1 MGKAMKSMKTL
12 QVTVALGAVGVAGA
26 AAAEEQVHV
35 VSGAPRSFRDAPGIV
50 SVITREDIRASGARD
65 LVDVLRLVPGVDVA
79 LDVEGA
85 LGPGV
90 RGLWGTEGKVLFL
103 VDGHE
108 MNEPFYGTW
117 QLGPNLPL
125 DLVERIEVQRG
136 PGSVI
141 YGGFAELAVVRITT
155 RGVDELSG
163 LELRATAGAMGTTPS
178 RAGLTGA
185 AALRGEETWLVAS
198 AHVAEAIR
206 SDATFVDTA
215 SSNGAAPRTFDM
227 AEHAGLS
234 PRWYSLNAGH
244 GPWRLSLVFDDYSH
258 ETRAG
263 YGELLE
269 RTETVG
275 FRSFFARA
283 HSTLAPT
290 TELQVVPHVAYK
302 RQSPWAADDA
312 DLATFY
318 AKTSDRFSGGAE
330 LRWLP
335 TLDTDVL
342 MGVDLAHDRARLDDE
357 RQLGTQH
364 AFDGERTFES
374 TNLAVFGEVFSESLP
389 LTVVAGARGEWST
402 AYDAPTLV
410 PRIALMRGFG
420 PIWAKALYASAF
432 RAPAYENLALN
443 PDIEPERA
451 RTYELEVGWS
461 ADPSWTFVG
470 NVFDITLIDPI
481 VFRYDAVA
489 DTENYRNGR
498 EVRSQGFELIARV
511 EYERLTL
518 DATYANNVLTGH
530 TLEAENTAPGY
541 PQEPLGLAG
550 HKGTLG
556 GRLRLPAQLTLASHA
571 VATSARRSADGTR
584 GDARLLWNVNL
595 LADDLGLEGLSGA
608 FAVFDVLNEGERYL
622 QAHRSGHAPLPGPSR
637 EFVLRL
643 AWTAPL

>member
-1 MGKAMKSMKTL
+1 MTTL
-12 QVTVALGAVGVAGA
+12 QVTVAAGAVGVANGA
-26 AAAEEQVHV
+26 AADEQVQV
-35 VSGAPRSFRDAPGIV
+35 VSGSPRSFREAPGVV

-65 LVDVLRLVPGVDVA
+65 LVDVLRLVPGLDIA

-108 MNEPFYGTW
+108 MNERFYGTW
-117 QLGPNLPL
+117 QIGPNLPL
-125 DLVERIEVQRG
+125 DLVERIEIQRG

-155 RGVDELSG
+155 RGGDDLAG

-185 AALRGEETWLVAS
+185 AALRGEDTWLVAS
-198 AHVAEAIR
+198 AHVAEAVR
-206 SDATFVDTA
+206 SDANFVDSDSTR
-215 SSNGAAPRTFDM
+215 GATPRTFDM
-227 AEHAGLS
+227 GEHAGLS
-234 PRWYSLNAGH
+234 PRWFTLSAGH
-244 GPWRLSLVFDDYSH
+244 GPWRLSLAFDDYSH

-263 YGELLE
+263 YGETLE

-275 FRSFFARA
+275 FLSFFARA
-283 HSTLAPT
+283 QGTLSPT
-290 TELQVVPHVAYK
+290 TEFQVVPHVAYK
-302 RQSPWAADDA
+302 RQSPWAADDT
-312 DLATFY
+312 DLVTFS
-318 AKTSDRFSGGAE
+318 AKTSDRSSGGAE

-335 TLDTDVL
+335 ILDTDVL
-342 MGVDLAHDRARLDDE
+342 LGVELAHDLARLDDP
-357 RQLGTQH
+357 RQLGTQRT
-364 AFDGERTFES
+364 FDGEQSFES

-389 LTVVAGARGEWST
+389 LTVVAGARGEWSS
-402 AYDAPTLV
+402 AYDAPSLV

-420 PIWAKALYASAF
+420 PIWAKVLYASAF
-432 RAPAYENLALN
+432 RAPAFENLGLN

-470 NVFDITLIDPI
+470 NLFDITLIDPI
-481 VFRYDAVA
+481 VFRYDAVT
-489 DTENYRNGR
+489 DTENYRDGR
-498 EVRSQGFELIARV
+498 EVRSQGFELAARV
-511 EYERLTL
+511 EYERPIV

-556 GRLRLPAQLTLASHA
+556 GRLRLPAHLTLASHA
-571 VATSARRSADGTR
+571 VATSARRSSDGTS

-608 FAVFDVLNEGERYL
+608 FAVFDVLNAGERDV

-643 AWTAPL
+643 AWTSAL

>member
-1 MGKAMKSMKTL
+1 MRCHG
-12 QVTVALGAVGVAGA
+12 ALCVLLFSNG
-26 AAAEEQVHV
+26 AAAEEQVRV
-35 VSGAPRSFRDAPGIV
+35 SSGAPRSFRDSPGIV
-50 SVITREDIRASGARD
+50 SVVTREDIRASGARD
-65 LVDVLRLVPGVDVA
+65 LVDVLRMVPGMDVA

-108 MNEPFYGTW
+108 MNERFYGTW

-125 DLVERIEVQRG
+125 DLVERIEIQRG
-136 PGSVI
+136 PGSVL
-141 YGGFAELAVVRITT
+141 YGGFAELAVVRITA
-155 RGVDELSG
+155 RGVDELAG
-163 LELRATAGAMGTTPS
+163 LELRATAGAMGATPS

-185 AALRGEETWLVAS
+185 AALQGEDSWLVAS

-206 SDATFVDTA
+206 SDATFVDT
-215 SSNGAAPRTFDM
+215 SSSDGATPRKFDM
-227 AEHAGLS
+227 ADESGLS
-234 PRWYSLNAGH
+234 PRWYSLSAGH

-263 YGELLE
+263 YGALLA

-283 HSTLAPT
+283 EGHLAPT
-290 TELQVVPHVAYK
+290 TELQIVPHVTYK

-312 DLATFY
+312 ELATFY

-335 TLDTDVL
+335 SLDTDVL
-342 MGVDLAHDRARLDDE
+342 VGVELAHDRAHLDDE
-357 RQLGTQH
+357 RLVGTQR
-364 AFDGERTFES
+364 AFNGERTFES
-374 TNLAVFGEVFSESLP
+374 TNLAIFGEVFSESLP
-389 LTVVAGARGEWST
+389 VTLVAGARGEWST

-410 PRIALMRGFG
+410 PRVALMRGFG
-420 PIWAKALYASAF
+420 PIWAKVLYASAF
-432 RAPAYENLALN
+432 RAPAYENLGLN

-470 NVFDITLIDPI
+470 NLFDITLIDPI

-498 EVRSQGFELIARV
+498 EARSQGFELTARV
-511 EYERLTL
+511 EYERLTV
-518 DATYANNVLTGH
+518 DATYATNVLTGH

-556 GRLRLPAQLTLASHA
+556 GRLRMPAHLTLASQA
-571 VATSARRSADGTR
+571 VATSARRASDGSR
-584 GDARLLWNVNL
+584 GDARLLWNTNL
-595 LADDLGLEGLSGA
+595 VADDLGLEGLSGA
-608 FAVFDVLNEGERYL
+608 FAVFDVLNQGERYL